1 MALIQSALA
10 YSLFALRCC
19 LTEWTMLFSVQR
31 LHLETSLMA
40 NRYSSPLSPLRSPL
54 QSPPQSPLQ
63 RFQLAVGSLFIC
75 TLIVA
80 LNGCSNAVE
89 SQQTLIENVNV
100 VDPVNG
106 LTQNQQVLIEDGAI
120 AAVADVSQTL
130 TLNVQRSVFMSLE
143 PLCPVPNG
151 LSVPQ

>member
-10 YSLFALRCC
+10 YLLFALRCC

-63 RFQLAVGSLFIC
+63 RFQLAVGSLCIC

-106 LTQNQQVLIEDGAI
+106 LTQNQQVLIEDGEI
-120 AAVADVSQTL
+120 AAEL
-130 TLNVQRSVFMSLE
+130 TEKENFFD
-143 PLCPVPNG
+143 
-151 LSVPQ
+151 